1 MMNPFKRRPPEA
13 SPASQGNPP
22 ISNAK
27 QMSTP
32 RTPTNAPASGIEQA
46 VPLGRAGDGKP
57 MISEGAGG
65 EQQRPPSNT
74 TRPPSADLRHAKH
87 HTGAMI
93 DGIDVNLYK
102 DLVKEIGQPARHKKK
117 VNTGL
122 AEKMHTAGWSYAQIA
137 KHFQVSACTIRRRL
151 NDSKR

>member
-1 MMNPFKRRPPEA
+1 MSLLKRRPPEA

-32 RTPTNAPASGIEQA
+32 RTPTNVLASRIEQA
-46 VPLGRAGDGKP
+46 VPLDRAGNGKP
-57 MISEGAGG
+57 MISESAGG

-74 TRPPSADLRHAKH
+74 MRPPSANLRHAKH

-102 DLVKEIGQPARHKKK
+102 DLVKEIGQPARRKRKIDT
-117 VNTGL
+117 VL
-122 AEKMHTAGWSYAQIA
+122 VEKMQRAGWTYAQIA

>member
-1 MMNPFKRRPPEA
+1 MDLFKRRSPEA

-32 RTPTNAPASGIEQA
+32 RTPTSAPASGIEQA
-46 VPLGRAGDGKP
+46 VPLGRAGNGKP
-57 MISEGAGG
+57 MISESAGG

-102 DLVKEIGQPARHKKK
+102 DLVKEIGQPARRKRKIDT
-117 VNTGL
+117 VL
-122 AEKMHTAGWSYAQIA
+122 VEKMQRAGWTYAQIA